1 MTSGFLGDDDAI
13 EALRQRVADKFAA
26 DLALIL
32 DRVNVTHAGRGVD
45 PVLDEIV
52 DQVRALGVEPDRKEL
67 RPHAVLISERRY
79 AAGVGP
85 DDPSEH

>member
-1 MTSGFLGDDDAI
+1 MTSGFLGDEDAI

-26 DLALIL
+26 DLATIL
-32 DRVNVTHAGRGVD
+32 DEVNATHAGRAVD
-45 PVLDEIV
+45 PVLDEIA

-79 AAGVGP
+79 IANDGA
-85 DDPSEH
+85 DEASQH